1 LSGFDLL
8 LVLTSALLHAGWS
21 AAIKHSRDPLAFNLL
36 QLIAPAAALAA
47 LLPWLDLREIPAA
60 AWMLLAA
67 AGCAH
72 GGYFYWMSRAYE
84 HGDLSLVYPI
94 ARSTPAFLPL
104 IAVPLLGE
112 PISAAGALGI
122 AIVVAGMWVV
132 QVGEGVRWSAFTGLG
147 VRFAYLTLA
156 ATIAYSLLD
165 KSAMTVLA
173 AGAWSSPVPRAAF
186 YCLALNLACGLIFA
200 PLVLRRRG
208 AGAIAAAARREW
220 GRATLAAVV
229 SFAGYSLILR
239 ALETA
244 PVSYVVAARQTSVLF
259 AVLLGA
265 IALGERP
272 GRARILGAAATVL
285 GVALIG
291 LAGAPRP

>member
-1 LSGFDLL
+1 
-8 LVLTSALLHAGWS
+8 
-21 AAIKHSRDPLAFNLL
+21 
-36 QLIAPAAALAA
+36 
-47 LLPWLDLREIPAA
+47 
-60 AWMLLAA
+60 
-67 AGCAH
+67 
-72 GGYFYWMSRAYE
+72 
-84 HGDLSLVYPI
+84 
-94 ARSTPAFLPL
+94 
-104 IAVPLLGE
+104 
-112 PISAAGALGI
+112 
-122 AIVVAGMWVV
+122 
-132 QVGEGVRWSAFTGLG
+132 
-147 VRFAYLTLA
+147 
-156 ATIAYSLLD
+156 
-165 KSAMTVLA
+165 
-173 AGAWSSPVPRAAF
+173 
-186 YCLALNLACGLIFA
+186 
-200 PLVLRRRG
+200 VLRRRG

-244 PVSYVVAARQTSVLF
+244 PVSYVVAARQMSVLF